1 MKINYQEIL
10 NTNMI
15 NVLRDV
21 LLNIEKNGLQDG
33 HHLYITFE
41 TISSDVKIPKWLKK
55 KYKNEM
61 TIIIQ
66 YEYWN
71 FKIKKKSFSIGLSF
85 DNIKSELNIPF
96 NSIISFSDP
105 YANFGLKLITK
116 NIDQIKKS
124 PNKILKNKEKSNKD
138 NIISFA
144 NYKKN

>member
-1 MKINYQEIL
+1 MVTIY
-10 NTNMI
+10 T
-15 NVLRDV
+15 
-21 LLNIEKNGLQDG
+21 LLLKLSAQMLKFPNG
-33 HHLYITFE
+33 
-41 TISSDVKIPKWLKK
+41 LKK